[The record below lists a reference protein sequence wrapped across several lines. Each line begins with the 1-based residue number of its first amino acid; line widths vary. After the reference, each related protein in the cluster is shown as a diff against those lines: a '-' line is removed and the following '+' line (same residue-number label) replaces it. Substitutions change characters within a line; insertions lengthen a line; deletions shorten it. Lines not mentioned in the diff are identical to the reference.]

1 MSSRSIEIM
10 ATSTFDIIGIKNL
23 IFRIHHI
30 MKRAILV
37 LTLFFVN
44 TLVFA
49 NEPLGRIYGSVI
61 DAELREPI
69 PYATVIINDS
79 NGELAKG
86 NATAEDGTFNIEKIP
101 NGTYTVK
108 VQFMGYKA
116 FTVEIVISDKES
128 IHNLKNIELQ
138 PDVAMLDSVTVVAER
153 TTIEQRIDRKVIN
166 VGKDL
171 TTVGATASDIMNNIP
186 SVNVDQDGNISLR
199 GNPNV
204 RILIDGKPTNMDPAQ
219 LLKQIPSTSI
229 KSIELITNPSAK
241 YNPEGMS
248 GIINIIL
255 HKNTNIGCNG
265 SIDVGIAKEN
275 HANFNSAIDMNYRNG
290 KFNFY
295 GNYGNN
301 IGKSSNHGF
310 INRFDDNSTQLF
322 DFGNNNKSHLYKIG
336 VDYYIN
342 NRNTF
347 SIYTNQNLYDGKG
360 EGRTDILYPDENGT
374 DFRQIFY
381 NEDSNNTST
390 YNASYKHDFE
400 KEGHNILLEADY
412 SIFESDETSNFNFT
426 GGVPGYID
434 LVNNGRNN
442 TVINLDYVNP
452 LSEKSKLELGLEYR
466 DNNSDNDYNTS
477 NANLFDSNYS
487 YDRNIYSFYST
498 FGQTFEKWSYQIGAR
513 IEQYDVAANFNQ
525 FGGEQAKFTDDQ
537 FSVYP
542 SAFFSYNPS
551 EKNTYQLSISR
562 RVDRPGLGQ
571 INPIREWS
579 TPRVTSVGN
588 PNLKQQFTNSVEL
601 NYTRNLEKGS
611 ITAGGFYRII
621 NDEISR
627 SVSFD
632 PEDPNGDRLLLSYD
646 NFDKNS
652 AYGFEFSTNYR
663 PTKWW
668 NLNASAEYYFKTI
681 NGIVQD
687 ANAIPTSVEI
697 DNATFNFRL
706 NTNIKASKHLSFS
719 VFGMYRGEDEGLQV
733 TRKPMIMVN
742 TGLRYTFL
750 DDKATFSFGYN
761 DIFNT
766 MKFAFDGYRPYE
778 SKGEF
783 NWESNQWRV
792 GLNYRFGGNN
802 KYRALQRKNRDNN
815 TSSGNGGFL

>member
-1 MSSRSIEIM
+1 M
-10 ATSTFDIIGIKNL
+10 KN
-23 IFRIHHI
+23 
-30 MKRAILV
+30 
-37 LTLFFVN
+37 LFFVVLILISLKQHAQNSAINLIKDGTITGTVLDKADNQPLPYVTIVIKDEANN
-44 TLVFA
+44 TLTGSITDDSGEFKISDI
-49 NEPLGRIYGSVI
+49 PLGKVI
-61 DAELREPI
+61 
-69 PYATVIINDS
+69 V
-79 NGELAKG
+79 
-86 NATAEDGTFNIEKIP
+86 NI
-101 NGTYTVK
+101 
-108 VQFMGYKA
+108 QFIGYK
-116 FTVEIVISDKES
+116 TIT
-128 IHNLKNIELQ
+128 KNITLSKDNNKTDLGNIYLEEE
-138 PDVAMLDSVTVVAER
+138 ATGLDEITVVAEVS
-153 TTIEQRIDRKVIN
+153 TIQQKVDRKVIT

-171 TTVGATASDIMNNIP
+171 TTVGSSASEIMNNLP
-186 SVNVDQDGNISLR
+186 AVSVDSQSGDISLR
-199 GNPNV
+199 GNDNV
-204 RILIDGKPTNMDPAQ
+204 RVLVDGKPTNVPASQ

-255 HKNTNIGCNG
+255 HKNTNIGFNG

>member
-1 MSSRSIEIM
+1 M
-10 ATSTFDIIGIKNL
+10 KNL
-23 IFRIHHI
+23 FFV
-30 MKRAILV
+30 V
-37 LTLFFVN
+37 LTLISLKQHAQNSAINLIKDGTITGTVLDKADNQPLPYLTIVIKDEANN
-44 TLVFA
+44 TLTGSITDDSGEFKISDI
-49 NEPLGRIYGSVI
+49 PLGKVI
-61 DAELREPI
+61 
-69 PYATVIINDS
+69 V
-79 NGELAKG
+79 
-86 NATAEDGTFNIEKIP
+86 NI
-101 NGTYTVK
+101 
-108 VQFMGYKA
+108 QFIGYK
-116 FTVEIVISDKES
+116 TIT
-128 IHNLKNIELQ
+128 KNITLTKDNNKTDLGNIYLEEE
-138 PDVAMLDSVTVVAER
+138 ATGLDEITVVAEVS
-153 TTIEQRIDRKVIN
+153 TIQQKVDRKVIT

-171 TTVGATASDIMNNIP
+171 TTVGSSASEIMNNLP
-186 SVNVDQDGNISLR
+186 AVSVDSQSGDISLR
-199 GNPNV
+199 GNDNV
-204 RILIDGKPTNMDPAQ
+204 RVLVDGKPTNVPASQ

-255 HKNTNIGCNG
+255 HKNTNIGFNG

>member
-1 MSSRSIEIM
+1 M
-10 ATSTFDIIGIKNL
+10 KNL
-23 IFRIHHI
+23 FFV
-30 MKRAILV
+30 V
-37 LTLFFVN
+37 LTLISLKQHAQNSAINLIKDGTITGTVLDKADNQPLPYVTIVIKDEANN
-44 TLVFA
+44 TLTGSITDDSGEFKISDI
-49 NEPLGRIYGSVI
+49 PLGKVI
-61 DAELREPI
+61 
-69 PYATVIINDS
+69 V
-79 NGELAKG
+79 
-86 NATAEDGTFNIEKIP
+86 NI
-101 NGTYTVK
+101 
-108 VQFMGYKA
+108 QFIGYK
-116 FTVEIVISDKES
+116 TIT
-128 IHNLKNIELQ
+128 KNITLSKDNNKTDLGNIYLEEE
-138 PDVAMLDSVTVVAER
+138 ATGLDEITVVAEVS
-153 TTIEQRIDRKVIN
+153 TIQQKVDRKVIT

-171 TTVGATASDIMNNIP
+171 TTVGSSASEIMNNLP
-186 SVNVDQDGNISLR
+186 AVSVDSQSGDISLR
-199 GNPNV
+199 GNDNV
-204 RILIDGKPTNMDPAQ
+204 RVLVDGKPTNVPASQ

-255 HKNTNIGCNG
+255 HKNTNIGFNG

>member
-1 MSSRSIEIM
+1 M
-10 ATSTFDIIGIKNL
+10 KN
-23 IFRIHHI
+23 
-30 MKRAILV
+30 
-37 LTLFFVN
+37 LFFVVLILISLKQHAQNSAINLIKDGTITGTVLDKADNQPLPYVTIVIKDEANN
-44 TLVFA
+44 TLTGSITDDSGEFKISDI
-49 NEPLGRIYGSVI
+49 PLGKVI
-61 DAELREPI
+61 
-69 PYATVIINDS
+69 V
-79 NGELAKG
+79 
-86 NATAEDGTFNIEKIP
+86 NI
-101 NGTYTVK
+101 
-108 VQFMGYKA
+108 QFIGYK
-116 FTVEIVISDKES
+116 TIT
-128 IHNLKNIELQ
+128 KNITLSKDNNKTDLGNIYLEEE
-138 PDVAMLDSVTVVAER
+138 ATGLDEITVVAEVS
-153 TTIEQRIDRKVIN
+153 TIQQKVDRKVIT

-171 TTVGATASDIMNNIP
+171 TTVGSSASEIMNNLP
-186 SVNVDQDGNISLR
+186 AVSVDSQSGDISLR
-199 GNPNV
+199 GNDNV
-204 RILIDGKPTNMDPAQ
+204 RVLVDGKPTNVPASQ

-255 HKNTNIGCNG
+255 HKNTNIGFNG

-668 NLNASAEYYFKTI
+668 NLNASAEYYFKTV

-778 SKGEF
+778 SEGEF

-792 GLNYRFGGNN
+792 GLNYRFGGKN

-815 TSSGNGGFL
+815 TKSGSGGFM